1 MRPPVVLLHGF
12 LGRGAD
18 WDAVRLGLPAEWDVC
33 APDLPGHGAARD
45 LPEAAC
51 SIDAAADLVVNEIEG
66 PVDLVGY
73 SMGGR
78 LALHVAVTRPEA
90 VRRLV
95 LVAASPGLRTEA
107 ERAARRRLDAE
118 RAAAIAADLPAFV
131 DRWYRMPLFDLDDAL
146 RQRLTADRIAHN
158 DPVGLGRSLRGMGT
172 GAQPSHWDALAG
184 IRAPT
189 LAVAGAR
196 DAKFVRLARAMAE
209 AGGVETAVVPGAAHL
224 LPAEAP
230 DAVAALLTDFLT
242 RPDTPSDG

>member
-1 MRPPVVLLHGF
+1 VRPPVVLLHGF

-18 WDAVRLGLPAEWDVC
+18 WDAVRPGLPAGWDVR
-33 APDLPGHGAARD
+33 APDLPGHGSAHD
-45 LPEAAC
+45 LPEAECAM
-51 SIDAAADLVVNEIEG
+51 SAAADLVVDQAKG

-95 LVAASPGLRTEA
+95 LVGASPGLRTEA
-107 ERAARRRLDAE
+107 ERAERRALDAE

-131 DRWYRMPLFDLDDAL
+131 DRWYRMPLFGLPDGL
-146 RQRLTADRIAHN
+146 RRRLTADRVAHN
-158 DPVGLGRSLRGMGT
+158 DPIGRGRSLRGMGT

-196 DAKFVRLARAMAE
+196 DAKFVRLAERMAE

-224 LPAEAP
+224 LLAEAP
-230 DAVAALLTDFLT
+230 DALAALLRDFLS
-242 RPDTPSDG
+242 RPDTPPDG